1 MWSVRASKR
10 SPSTTDKL
18 QRQKLLYKK
27 KNKTKKTKHGWLSLH
42 ARQTEMEQDRG
53 DIQQQQK
60 KHERY
65 WNTVNL
71 PQCYVDPSF

>member
-1 MWSVRASKR
+1 MECASLKEV
-10 SPSTTDKL
+10 PLNYGQITKAETTL
-18 QRQKLLYKK
+18 QK
-27 KNKTKKTKHGWLSLH
+27 KNKTKKSKHGWLSLH

-71 PQCYVDPSF
+71 PQCYADPSF